1 MYTAFSHGSNTLSQ
15 IAGASTLVSTRRRD
29 KQDSALESYLLQ
41 QLQVLQLVY
50 SLHARKPLPKG
61 IAIPAILS
69 RSMHLDAL
77 LELAFRVPPY
87 LEFVD
92 QAANSTPLEAHSEVS
107 TGLAALEKA
116 LLAWLRA
123 FRGSRHCSNAQHFS
137 TKHTKAQPAAKSFFS
152 LTCEALC
159 QICLLLISECRIS
172 YDSVPSRIQLTTM
185 SQLHAAKLRMT
196 TAALLEAAGS
206 PACRARAVA
215 GPLHFLELYYVR
227 CRDKDG
233 ERWCGKVKAGVCEEA
248 PYLCWDGLLPWSLM
262 SLTCMP
268 G

>member
-15 IAGASTLVSTRRRD
+15 IAGASALVSTRRRD
-29 KQDSALESYLLQ
+29 KEDSALESYLLQ
-41 QLQVLQLVY
+41 QLRVLQVVY
-50 SLHARKPLPKG
+50 SLHARKPLPED
-61 IAIPAILS
+61 IAIPAIPS
-69 RSMHLDAL
+69 SSMHLDAL
-77 LELAFRVPPY
+77 LELAFQVPPY
-87 LEFVD
+87 LESVD
-92 QAANSTPLEAHSEVS
+92 HTVMAAPREANSDVS
-107 TGLAALEKA
+107 TGLVALEKA

-123 FRGSRHCSNAQHFS
+123 FRGSRHCNDDQRFS
-137 TKHTKAQPAAKSFFS
+137 TNHTKAKPAAKSFFS

-185 SQLHAAKLRMT
+185 SQLYAAKLRMT
-196 TAALLEAAGS
+196 TTALLEAAGS
-206 PACRARAVA
+206 PTCRARAVA
-215 GPLHFLELYYVR
+215 GPLHFLELHYIG
-227 CRDKDG
+227 CGDEDG
-233 ERWCGKVKAGVCEEA
+233 VRWCGKIKAGVCEEA